1 MRFIDLMKKAPGR
14 ILRNAAGLA
23 LAEIKGFDTTDLIK
37 KLPAKFPLEEAKALV
52 KASRAIEHDYRH
64 DFGFQQGYK
73 VESEEDFI
81 RAYRLH
87 VWVFACVR
95 VVATATAGLPLKIY
109 KGKGDDKKEITDHPA
124 VELFDRPN
132 PRLTGYDLKEATA
145 TCMDL
150 TGDGYWEKARGARSG
165 LPKELFWLMP
175 DRMTV
180 HPDPKIGVRYY
191 EYRAGGVPTR
201 YDPEDIVHF
210 KYFNPR
216 TRLYGHAPAKAIS
229 AGALTL
235 SFYAQSYNKN
245 FFKQGARL
253 SGVFSTDEHLDDDV
267 YDKAKEDLKH
277 WVGGVARAHD
287 VMLLQQGLKF
297 QETGVPPKDI
307 EFPGLYKITREEI
320 LAAYGVPPIL
330 VGVLEKSSP
339 HANAKEQERGFWEH
353 TMKPKLKKIEQQI
366 DTVLHEFDEKLWCQ
380 FDLSGVE
387 ALQEEQDARSKR
399 EVEDVKTNIITVNE
413 VRSDRGLGAV
423 DWGDRPYYE
432 MAGASMLG
440 MSDDDLKKMLL
451 FQSLSKKK
459 RLS

>member
-1 MRFIDLMKKAPGR
+1 MNLLDMIRKAPGR
-14 ILRNAAGLA
+14 VLRNAAGLA
-23 LAEIKGFDTTDLIK
+23 LAELNGFDTTDLIK
-37 KLPAKFPLEEAKALV
+37 KLPMKFAPEEAKALV

-64 DFGFQQGYK
+64 DFGFKQGYK

-95 VVATATAGLPLKIY
+95 VRATATAGLPLRIY
-109 KGKGDDKKEITDHPA
+109 KGKRDDKKEITDHPTI
-124 VELFDRPN
+124 ELLDRPS

-150 TGDGYWEKARGARSG
+150 TGDGYWEKARGPRSG
-165 LPKELFWLMP
+165 LPRELYWLMP

-180 HPDPKIGVRYY
+180 HPDPEISVRYY
-191 EYRAGGVPTR
+191 EYRAGGVPIK

-210 KYFNPR
+210 RYFNPR

-229 AGALTL
+229 ASALTL
-235 SFYAQSYNKN
+235 SFYANAYNKN

-253 SGVFSTDEHLDDDV
+253 SGYFSTDEVLDGSV
-267 YDKAKEDLKH
+267 HDKSVEDLKH

-287 VMLLQQGLKF
+287 VLVLQQGLKF
-297 QETGVPPKDI
+297 QETGVRPKDI
-307 EFPGLYKITREEI
+307 EFPGLYKITREEV

-353 TMKPKLKKIEQQI
+353 TMKPMLKKIEQQI
-366 DTVLHEFDEKLWCQ
+366 DTVLHEFDEKIYCE

-399 EVEDVKTNIITVNE
+399 EVEEVKANIIRVNE
-413 VRSDRGLGAV
+413 VRADRGLEPV
-423 DWGDRPYYE
+423 DWGDRPYFE
-432 MAGASMLG
+432 MASASLMG

-451 FQSLSKKK
+451 FQGLSKKK
-459 RLS
+459 RVS